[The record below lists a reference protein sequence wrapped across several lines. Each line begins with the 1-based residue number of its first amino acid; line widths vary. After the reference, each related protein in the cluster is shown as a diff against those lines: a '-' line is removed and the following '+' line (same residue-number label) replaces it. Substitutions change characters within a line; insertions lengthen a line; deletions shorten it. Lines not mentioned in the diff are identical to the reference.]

1 MKLLFEKSSPG
12 RKTEYLASRKDE
24 INGKIDP
31 SLLRKSSLNLPELSE
46 IDVDR
51 HYSELERRTH
61 GVNNGIYMLGSCT
74 MKYNPPLH
82 EQLVSSPQ
90 FTALHPLQPTRTTQ
104 GALAVYSLF
113 EQMLNELCGMDNFNF
128 QAAAGAQGELAG
140 LLVMKAYHLS
150 KGDTQRD
157 KILIPDAAHGTNP
170 ASAAMAGFKVVS
182 IPALPDGGIDVEAL
196 KSLVGE
202 DTAGLMLTNPNTE
215 GQFEKNILEI
225 TRIIHEAGGVNYYDG
240 ANLNAIMGVVRPG
253 DMGFDVVHLNLHK
266 TLSTPHGGGGPGS
279 GAVGVK
285 KFLTPFL
292 PGAQVRIDQT
302 GALVWDS
309 SEQSIGQVTAF
320 HGNYLVALRALI
332 YMISLGSDGLREAS
346 QVAVLNANYMQAK
359 LKDIYSMS
367 HEGLCMH
374 EFVMSLEDLKKE
386 TGISAKDIAKGLL
399 DFGMHPPTMYFPLT
413 VHEAL
418 MIEPTETEPKESLDK
433 AIQVFRELY
442 DKAHSDAEYLLNAPH
457 STPVSRPDEALAARS
472 PKLRYKA

>member
-104 GALAVYSLF
+104 GALAAYSLL

-292 PGAQVRIDQT
+292 PGDQVRIDQT

-374 EFVMSLEDLKKE
+374 EFVMSLEDFKKE
-386 TGISAKDIAKGLL
+386 TGVSAKDIAKGLL

-472 PKLRYKA
+472 PKLRYEA